1 MEAEQGSLVGAEDE
15 LGGLEDVED
24 EQDSLLGAE
33 QDGLGGAEPEI
44 LLCEGLGFL
53 AGVTL

>member
-1 MEAEQGSLVGAEDE
+1 MEAEQDSLVGAEDE
-15 LGGLEDVED
+15 LGGLVGVED
-24 EQDSLLGAE
+24 EQDSLVGAE
-33 QDGLGGAEPEI
+33 QDGLGSAEPEN